1 MSRKKFKRLI
11 ICVVI
16 AIAIILNYRSIIRIT
31 GVFDNTISMRGCR
44 WGDSPAE
51 VIKTVGDVEMY
62 GTGTHYAIGECYG
75 NKVDGIQ
82 ASIFFFFDPS
92 TAQLRMIDYEF
103 SKSDYDTIRK
113 KLNLADTG
121 NMHTI
126 YTNTGNE
133 MHLYKTDV
141 FTHVT
146 IVPRGEEYRLSAIG
160 Y

>member
-1 MSRKKFKRLI
+1 MSRKRFKRLI
-11 ICVVI
+11 IYVVI
-16 AIAIILNYRSIIRIT
+16 TIAIISNYRSIIRIT

-62 GTGTHYAIGECYG
+62 GTGTHYAIGEYYG
-75 NKVDGIQ
+75 MVDGIRT
-82 ASIFFFFDPS
+82 SIFFFFDPS

-103 SKSDYDTIRK
+103 SKSDYDAIRE
-113 KLNLADTG
+113 KLNLVDTG
-121 NMHTI
+121 NAHTI

-141 FTHVT
+141 FAHVT